1 MKTLAEQVRIN
12 RRFQRSIRVDTDIDE
27 PSALDGFICP
37 PSTAQALISMARQV
51 AETDQGA
58 FTWTGPYGSGKSSL
72 AVALASLLG
81 EDPGR
86 RASAKVAIGQ
96 DAATEILGL
105 LKSTRKNWTTLPVVG
120 SRADAATVIGDAL
133 SGRRSSKKANGS
145 NVIDKLKLAAA
156 EAPGA
161 GLLVIIDEMGK
172 FLEQAAVDDSDVF
185 FFQQLAEAASRS
197 NRRLIVIGVLHQAF
211 DDYAHRLSRETRD
224 EWLKIQGRFSDIPIN
239 VAGEEQISLIAR
251 AIEMDRRPKAIPAA
265 VSVAEAIQRTKPGI
279 AKHLSRELAACWP
292 LHPVVACLLGP
303 LSRRRFG
310 QNQRS
315 VFGFLNSAEPYGFQD
330 FLTTTEA
337 GPEKCYQPSLLW
349 DYLRANLEPSILAS
363 PDGHRWSLAV
373 EAVERCEAR
382 GGDLEH
388 LQVVKTIALID
399 LFKER
404 SGLVPST
411 EVLASVFQAMPASR
425 LADILDEITAWSI
438 VIFKKHIGAY
448 SIYAGSDFD
457 IEEAVAQANA
467 KMLGIDFA
475 RIKNLAMLQPILAK
489 RHYHETG
496 ALRWFDVDIAPLADG
511 ADRVQ
516 RYKPNGGATGLF
528 LLLIATD
535 NESTFKSRK
544 LTALASEA
552 AGDVPVAVGWSRDG
566 QTIRDMARELLA
578 LESVRAE
585 RIELNGDPVA
595 RREVNASIARTAAD
609 LEDRVRQAF
618 LTAEW
623 KTKTAD
629 GDDADAVIDM
639 PKAAGVAALTAVA
652 SKLADELY
660 SKSPKVSNE
669 LLNRIKPS
677 TNAIAAQKA
686 LLKSMVEG
694 IGQERLGIIGFPAHG
709 GLYAS
714 LLEKTGIYALAP
726 DSPVYRF
733 KTPPASKASSLKPLW
748 DAADKFFKGG
758 GKSGQ
763 TLQALFNVWQA
774 PPYGLRDGLF
784 PVFAIAYVLSRSE
797 SLAVYLDDVFQ
808 PRLTSLLTDRLAQDP
823 GCIRLRWSSISDY
836 HRRILGGVS
845 DAVEKYAGLT
855 ASTGVREP
863 LEVARGLVGVIM
875 GLKPW
880 TLKTSRLSANAIQ
893 VRNLAKVAN
902 DPNKFM
908 LDDIPDLFNGSE
920 FGAVKKKEPAPDA
933 DTVISAVKAGLDELV
948 DAYPAMLVDMAKTML
963 TELRIP
969 NATDEAYAELHIR
982 AETIRGL
989 TGNYRLDA
997 FATRLTT
1004 FNGKSDEIEGI
1015 ASLAASKPPRDWVD
1029 RDIDQAMVEIAAL
1042 AQAFVKAESLAH
1054 VKGRRDRRHAMAL
1067 YFGDSRRPSPITPEF
1082 DISIEEQP
1090 DVDRLVLQFQDLL
1103 LKQQVSRD
1111 VALAA
1116 IAELGSQL
1124 AEAHPQIVADVGETR
1139 ALRRHRA

>member
-1 MKTLAEQVRIN
+1 MKSLSDQVRIN
-12 RRFQRSIRVDTDIDE
+12 RRFQRSIRVDADMDV
-27 PSALDGFICP
+27 PGALEGFVCP
-37 PSTAQALISMARQV
+37 PSTAQALISMAKQV
-51 AETDQGA
+51 AETGQGA

-72 AVALASLLG
+72 AVALAALLG
-81 EDPGR
+81 DDPAR
-86 RASAKVAIGQ
+86 RASAKAAIGAE
-96 DAATEILGL
+96 AAAEILSH
-105 LKSTRKNWTTLPVVG
+105 LKSIKRNWTTVPVVG

-145 NVIDKLKLAAA
+145 AVIEKLVQFA
-156 EAPGA
+156 EGATNA
-161 GLLVIIDEMGK
+161 GLVVIIDEMGK
-172 FLEQAAVDDSDVF
+172 FLEHAAIEDSDVY

-197 NRRLIVIGVLHQAF
+197 NKKLIVIGVLHQAF

-224 EWLKIQGRFSDIPIN
+224 EWLKIQGRFADIPIN

-251 AIEMDRRPKAIPAA
+251 AIEMDSRPKTIPA
-265 VSVAEAIQRTKPGI
+265 VVGIAEAIQRAKPGT

-330 FLTTTEA
+330 FLASTEA
-337 GPEKCYQPSLLW
+337 GSDHCYQPAQLW
-349 DYLRANLEPSILAS
+349 DYLRSNLEPSILAS

-373 EAVERCEAR
+373 DAVERCEAR

-404 SGLVPST
+404 SGLVSSTDVLHHVFPST
-411 EVLASVFQAMPASR
+411 SEARLVGILKQLA
-425 LADILDEITAWSI
+425 AWSV
-438 VIFKKHIGAY
+438 VIFKRHIGAY

-457 IEEAVAQANA
+457 IEEAVAHANA
-467 KMLGIDFA
+467 KMLAIDFP
-475 RIKNLAMLQPILAK
+475 RIKTLAMLQPILAK

-511 ADRVQ
+511 VDRVKK
-516 RYKPNGGATGLF
+516 YKPHGGATGLF
-528 LLLIATD
+528 LLLIPTD
-535 NESTFKSRK
+535 NESTYRSRK
-544 LTALASEA
+544 LTALASQA
-552 AGDVPVAVGWSRDG
+552 AEDIPVAAGWSRDG
-566 QTIRDMARELLA
+566 DAIRDMARELLA

-585 RIELNGDPVA
+585 RVELNGDAVA
-595 RREVNASIARTAAD
+595 RREVNARIARTAAD

-623 KTKTAD
+623 RTKSSENL
-629 GDDADAVIDM
+629 DDAEAIDM
-639 PKAAGVAALTAVA
+639 PVKAGIAALTAVA
-652 SKLADELY
+652 SKLADDLY
-660 SKSPKVSNE
+660 DKSPKISNE

-677 TNAIAAQKA
+677 TNAVAAQKA

-694 IGQERLGIIGFPAHG
+694 LGHERLGIVGFPAHG

-714 LLEKTGIYALAP
+714 LLEKTGIYVATA
-726 DSPVYRF
+726 DGKAFHF
-733 KTPPASKASSLKPLW
+733 KTPPASGVAALKPLW
-748 DAADKFFKGG
+748 DAADKFFKTGR
-758 GKSGQ
+758 KSGES
-763 TLQALFNVWQA
+763 LQALFERWQA
-774 PPYGLRDGLF
+774 PPFGLRDGLF
-784 PVFAIAYVLSRSE
+784 PVFAIAYILSRSE

-808 PRLTSLLTDRLAQDP
+808 PRLTSLLTDRLSQDP
-823 GCIRLRWSSISDY
+823 GCIRLRWSSVSEY
-836 HRRILGGVS
+836 HRQILSGVADIVGEYAAIEGGT
-845 DAVEKYAGLT
+845 Y
-855 ASTGVREP
+855 EP
-863 LEVARGLVGVIM
+863 LEIARGLVGVVI

-880 TLKTSRLSANAIQ
+880 TLKTNRLSDNAIQ

-908 LDDIPDLFNGSE
+908 LDDIPLLFGNSE
-920 FGAVKKKEPAPDA
+920 PTDGRKKEAAPDTDAIIRAVK
-933 DTVISAVKAGLDELV
+933 TGLNELIN
-948 DAYPAMLVDMAKTML
+948 AYPAMLQDMAKTMF
-963 TELRIP
+963 TELRVP
-969 NATDEAYAELHIR
+969 KVNDEAYAELHLR
-982 AETIRGL
+982 AETVRGL

-997 FATRLTT
+997 FATRLST
-1004 FNGKSDEIEGI
+1004 FTGNIDEIEGI

-1029 RDIDQAMVEIAAL
+1029 RDIDQATVEIAAL

-1054 VKGRRDRRHAMAL
+1054 VKGRKDRRQAMSVV
-1067 YFGDSRRPSPITPEF
+1067 FGDSRRPSPINPEF
-1082 DISIEEQP
+1082 DISIDEQV
-1090 DVDRLVLQFQDLL
+1090 DVDELVMQFHALL
-1103 LKQQVSRD
+1103 VKNHVSRD

-1124 AEAHPQIVADVGETR
+1124 AEAPPVLPGVANERTLGRRR
-1139 ALRRHRA
+1139 A

>member
-1 MKTLAEQVRIN
+1 MKTLSEQVRIN
-12 RRFQRSIRVDTDIDE
+12 RRFQRAIRVDADIDE
-27 PSALDGFICP
+27 PGALEGFVCP
-37 PSTAQALISMARQV
+37 PSTAQALVSMARQV
-51 AETDQGA
+51 SETGQGA

-72 AVALASLLG
+72 AVALAALLG
-81 EDPGR
+81 GDPAR
-86 RASAKVAIGQ
+86 RASAKAAIGQ
-96 DAATEILGL
+96 EAAVELLSL
-105 LKSTRKNWTTLPVVG
+105 LKSSKRNWTTLPIVG
-120 SRADAATVIGDAL
+120 SRADAATVIGEAL

-145 NVIDKLKLAAA
+145 TVIEKLQLAAE

-161 GLLVIIDEMGK
+161 GLVVIIDEMGK
-172 FLEQAAVDDSDVF
+172 FLEQAAVEDSDVY

-251 AIEMDRRPKAIPAA
+251 AIEMDRRPKAVPAA
-265 VSVAEAIQRTKPGI
+265 GGIAEAIQRAKPGT
-279 AKHLSRELAACWP
+279 ARHLSRELTACWP

-315 VFGFLNSAEPYGFQD
+315 VFGFLNSAEPHGFQD
-330 FLTTTEA
+330 FLTSTEA
-337 GPEKCYQPSLLW
+337 GLDRCYQPAQLW
-349 DYLRANLEPSILAS
+349 DYLRSNLEPSILAS

-404 SGLVPST
+404 SGLVSST
-411 EVLASVFQAMPASR
+411 DVLANVFYLMPEAR
-425 LADILDEITAWSI
+425 LTGILEQLAAWSV
-438 VIFKKHIGAY
+438 VIFKRHIGAY

-511 ADRVQ
+511 AERV
-516 RYKPNGGATGLF
+516 RKYKPHGGATGLF
-528 LLLIATD
+528 LLLIATE
-535 NESTFKSRK
+535 NESTYRSRK
-544 LTALASEA
+544 LTALASQA
-552 AGDVPVAVGWSRDG
+552 AGDVPVAAGWSRDG
-566 QTIRDMARELLA
+566 DVIRDMARELLA
-578 LESVRAE
+578 LESIRAE
-585 RIELNGDPVA
+585 RLELNGDPVA
-595 RREVNASIARTAAD
+595 RREVNARIARTAAD
-609 LEDRVRQAF
+609 LEDRVRHAF

-623 KTKTAD
+623 MTKSTEAD
-629 GDDADAVIDM
+629 DDADIIDM
-639 PKAAGVAALTAVA
+639 PSKAGVAALTAVA

-660 SKSPKVSNE
+660 PKSPKISNE

-694 IGQERLGIIGFPAHG
+694 IGQERLGIVGFPAHG

-714 LLEKTGIYALAP
+714 LLEKTGIYGLSLDGPATN
-726 DSPVYRF
+726 SE
-733 KTPPASKASSLKPLW
+733 TPPASGPAALKPLW
-748 DAADKFFKGG
+748 DAADKFFKGA
-758 GKSGQ
+758 GKAGQ
-763 TLQALFNVWQA
+763 SLRALFALWQA
-774 PPYGLRDGLF
+774 PPFGLRDGLF
-784 PVFAIAYVLSRSE
+784 PVFAIAYILGRSE

-808 PRLTSLLTDRLAQDP
+808 PKLTSLLTDRLAQDP

-836 HRRILGGVS
+836 HRRILTGVA
-845 DAVEKYAGLT
+845 DVVANYAGIEGGT
-855 ASTGVREP
+855 REP
-863 LEVARGLVGVIM
+863 LEVARSLVGVVM

-880 TLKTSRLSANAIQ
+880 TLKTTRLSDTAIQ
-893 VRNLAKVAN
+893 VRNLAKIAN

-908 LDDIPDLFNGSE
+908 LDDIPLLFGNSGQ
-920 FGAVKKKEPAPDA
+920 AAAAKQEPATDA
-933 DTVISAVKAGLDELV
+933 ETVISAVKAGLDELV
-948 DAYPAMLVDMAKTML
+948 DAYPAMLFDMAKTMFV
-963 TELRIP
+963 ELRVP
-969 NATDEAYAELHIR
+969 DATAEAYAELHIR
-982 AETIRGL
+982 AETVRGL

-997 FATRLTT
+997 FATRLAT
-1004 FNGKSDEIEGI
+1004 FNGKIDEIEGI

-1029 RDIDQAMVEIAAL
+1029 RDIDQATVEIAAL

-1054 VKGRRDRRHAMAL
+1054 VKGRQDPQASHGGVLRR
-1067 YFGDSRRPSPITPEF
+1067 FSSP
-1082 DISIEEQP
+1082 
-1090 DVDRLVLQFQDLL
+1090 
-1103 LKQQVSRD
+1103 
-1111 VALAA
+1111 
-1116 IAELGSQL
+1116 
-1124 AEAHPQIVADVGETR
+1124 VADHARIRYIARRTSGRRRFGFPVPCTAGEKPCQPRYRFGCHRR
-1139 ALRRHRA
+1139 AWQPACRSAPCPS